1 MGKNG
6 ASTAS
11 LVCAFVAFFLC
22 GGILAVPGVIL
33 DKLLAEWGWNM
44 TNFGFGIF
52 LQGSSA
58 LLGTRITAW
67 YLESGSRKP
76 ATTGVLESNR
86 HKSAKG
92 SAKTE
97 QRSILPA
104 CAGVSGALGIALLYF
119 FKAPWIGFAL
129 LGWSVGAFTVLG
141 NVTAL
146 GLGSSARMLTI
157 INMAFTAG
165 AVALPAITALLLA
178 SHSLLAS
185 AGWLTSLGMDA
196 NALWKLAPAT
206 AIILFIAL
214 CEPGTRFLA
223 QKTKEQQINP
233 PLTSSEFQAEDRDV
247 QSAAARKTA
256 LQCASVALVCYVGT
270 EINLSNNWMPF
281 LGSAMGASESVIRLA
296 NPLYWFGL
304 LTARVI
310 FSVAHPEHGQILSW
324 LRKLG
329 YSSLIIIGSAIVAA
343 LLNTSPFSSWQPVE
357 VLRSGLSPWLLLIPC
372 FLSGLAIGVSY
383 SFILGAVAH
392 RQSVNWDALAAMPA
406 STNGGSTAPN
416 STSSTKSTNSA
427 NSVTATMH
435 WGVIGAIALPPIMGT
450 IAEHYGHIAS
460 MSFVFLTQIV
470 FTAAVII
477 WQDRT
482 TPNQRKAA
490 PA

>member
-6 ASTAS
+6 ANTAP
-11 LVCAFVAFFLC
+11 LVCAFAAFFLC

-58 LLGTRITAW
+58 LLGTRLTAW
-67 YLESGSRKP
+67 HLESGTRK
-76 ATTGVLESNR
+76 AASVHALE
-86 HKSAKG
+86 G
-92 SAKTE
+92 SEHSPVHGTPKTQ

-104 CAGVSGALGIALLYF
+104 CAGLAGALGIALLYF
-119 FKAPWIGFAL
+119 FKTPWIGFAL
-129 LGWSVGAFTVLG
+129 LGWSVGAFTILG

-146 GLGSSARMLTI
+146 GMGSSARMLTI

-178 SHSLLAS
+178 SHSLLTS
-185 AGWLTSLGMDA
+185 ESWLVSLGM
-196 NALWKLAPAT
+196 NNHEVWKLAPAA
-206 AIILFIAL
+206 AIALFIAL
-214 CEPGTRFLA
+214 CEPGSRLLAHRA
-223 QKTKEQQINP
+223 QKHSNQYEIIPPPGPGEGKAEEQD
-233 PLTSSEFQAEDRDV
+233 LRK
-247 QSAAARKTA
+247 AAARRTV

-281 LGSAMGASESVIRLA
+281 LGSAMGASESLIRLA

-304 LTARVI
+304 LSARVI
-310 FSVAHPEHGQILSW
+310 FSVAHPEHDQILSW

-329 YSSLIIIGSAIVAA
+329 FSSVLIIGSTIVAA
-343 LLNTSPFSSWQPVE
+343 SINTSPLASSQVIE
-357 VLRSGLSPWLLLIPC
+357 FIRSSLSPWLLLIPC

-392 RQSVNWDALAAMPA
+392 S
-406 STNGGSTAPN
+406 G
-416 STSSTKSTNSA
+416 SST

-477 WQDRT
+477 WQARM
-482 TPNQRKAA
+482 TPTQQSAA
-490 PA
+490 IA